1 MKKIF
6 YIILSLIFALSLASF
21 YACGDSTDNYGQ
33 EVLTPK
39 EKAVYPA
46 PPERQRTE
54 QTKTVIDDFNMFNG
68 EHVKWLGRNLSGT
81 YFGETAVAL
90 YNAAS
95 GFSVSFKGSSLTV
108 RIYSTSGDTTE
119 NGSNIGN
126 GYVRVYVDGE
136 SDRLELTTNDA
147 YYDLTLTDGLDGTKV
162 HTVKMLKAV
171 EEDFSR
177 LYVSG
182 ITTDGE
188 FYTPDAPSDIKI
200 DVYGDSITAGFGI
213 LGNGS
218 ETAYSSALWD
228 GTVTYASKVADYLD
242 ADYNVMC
249 MQGIALSSACNTNAP
264 ARKYVMKDVY
274 MNYSVNEKTA
284 WDYSKF
290 QPDIIII
297 NLGTNDNGSLI
308 NPYTGKF
315 NPTTETNAKLNTFI
329 SEYSAM
335 IEDLHEKCPKAKI
348 ICCLGM
354 MACNEL
360 YNEIADMVESLK
372 NGGADYVYSLKLY
385 LGKLAF
391 GGHPSE
397 QSNQVNA
404 EMILEFLSAEF
415 GINR

>member
-6 YIILSLIFALSLASF
+6 YIILSLIFALSLTSF
-21 YACGDSTDNYGQ
+21 YACGDSDDNYGQ
-33 EVLTPK
+33 QTLTPQQ
-39 EKAVYPA
+39 KAVYPV
-46 PPERQRTE
+46 PPTRQKTE
-54 QTKTVIDDFNMFNG
+54 QVKTAIEDFNMLNG
-68 EHVKWLGRNLSGT
+68 EHVKWLGRNLLGE
-81 YFGETAVAL
+81 YFGESAVAL
-90 YNAAS
+90 YNVAS
-95 GFSVSFKGSSLTV
+95 GFSVSFKGTFLKV
-108 RIYSTSGDTTE
+108 RIYSTSGDSAE

-126 GYVRVYVDGE
+126 EYVRVYVDGE
-136 SDRLELTTNDA
+136 SERLELTTNDT
-147 YYDLTLTDGLDGTKV
+147 YYDLTLTSGLDNSKI
-162 HTVKMLKAV
+162 HTVKMLKAI
-171 EEDFSR
+171 EEDYSR
-177 LYVSG
+177 LYISG
-182 ITTDGE
+182 IETDGV
-188 FYTPDAPSDIKI
+188 FYTPDAPSDLKI
-200 DVYGDSITAGFGI
+200 DVYGDSITAGYGI

-249 MQGIALSSACNTNAP
+249 MQGIALSSDCNTNKP